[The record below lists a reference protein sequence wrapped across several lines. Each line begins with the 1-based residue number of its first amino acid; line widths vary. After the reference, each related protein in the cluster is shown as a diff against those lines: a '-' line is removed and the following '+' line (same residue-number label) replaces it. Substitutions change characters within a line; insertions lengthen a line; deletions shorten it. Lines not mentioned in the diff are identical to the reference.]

1 MSINCPEDCYYRVRR
16 VLRDNSWTFP
26 GIVWNIILSLPLS
39 LYFSVTG
46 DIYILHLLYSSLVA
60 QTVKNL
66 PAMLETWVWSL
77 SQEDP
82 LEKGIPVDR
91 GAWQATVYCI
101 YFYLCLILPR
111 QVESLWIVLCIVDH
125 PFRVLSRQ

>member
-82 LEKGIPVDR
+82 LEKGIPTPV
-91 GAWQATVYCI
+91 
-101 YFYLCLILPR
+101 FLPR
-111 QVESLWIVLCIVDH
+111 EFCRQRSLAGYSLLYLLL
-125 PFRVLSRQ
+125 FMSYFAKAS